1 MLSSALLTA
10 LLAAAPA
17 SAPES
22 LVRNAPVTAQLAAM
36 FVSACLDGKLQMR
49 PDQGRE
55 ISRRELSSFDRD
67 DAQGSKSARYFKIF
81 KPAKAI
87 LVMADYDPPRY
98 DGQTYLCMIETSIL
112 DLKAAAR
119 LISLA
124 LADLRPAQTLSETA
138 YEAFVPQE
146 GARIYV
152 SRTQMAL
159 SRLDRAAA
167 DRRAARVSKAPPA
180 RKP

>member
-1 MLSSALLTA
+1 MLPSALLTA

-17 SAPES
+17 AAPQS
-22 LVRNAPVTAQLAAM
+22 VVRNAPVTAQLAAM
-36 FVSACLDGKLQMR
+36 FVSACLDGKLRMR

-98 DGQTYLCMIETSIL
+98 DGQTHLCMIETSIL

-119 LISLA
+119 LISIA
-124 LADLRPAQTLSETA
+124 LADFHPAQTLGERT

-146 GARIYV
+146 GVQVYV

-159 SRLDRAAA
+159 TRLDRPAA
-167 DRRAARVSKAPPA
+167 DRRAARVAKARPA
-180 RKP
+180 PKP